1 MRTLV
6 LIAASLVMAACSSKP
21 ATTEPV
27 VYSQSEVAD
36 SIAIR
41 VGRTIIVDGTRIRFE
56 AVESDSRCPVDVV
69 CVWQG
74 DAVARFVIEQTGAPS
89 SGVTLKLHTGLEPRS
104 GTGHGFRV
112 ELLTLQ
118 PSPRAST
125 PTKADDHV
133 ASIKVVPAS

>member
-1 MRTLV
+1 MRALV
-6 LIAASLVMAACSSKP
+6 FIAALVVAACSSNP
-21 ATTEPV
+21 AATEPV

-36 SIAIR
+36 SILIR
-41 VGRTIIVDGTRIRFE
+41 VGRTIVVDGTRITFE
-56 AVESDSRCPVDVV
+56 AVESDSRCPTDVV

-74 DAVARFVIEQTGAPS
+74 DAVARFVVEQTAAPS
-89 SGVTLKLHTGLEPRS
+89 SGITLQLHTSLDPKS

-118 PSPRAST
+118 PYPRASS
-125 PTKADDHV
+125 PTKADDYV